1 MKIVFA
7 PSQFE
12 GTDKKTIEKLQEL
25 ITKIINRK
33 LYEKYHIKLNDVGA
47 TYFTMF
53 LNIDTDKISVDSIL
67 TYIEDYMKISNME
80 SKYKVLQFIPEIF
93 KIDEIKEFLKI
104 IKDNYVD

>member
-1 MKIVFA
+1 MKIIFT
-7 PSQFE
+7 SFQFE
-12 GTDKKTIEKLQEL
+12 GTDKETIEKLQEL

-33 LYEKYHIKLNDVGA
+33 LYEKYHIKLNDVDA
-47 TYFTMF
+47 NYFTMF
-53 LNIDTDKISVDSIL
+53 LNIDADKISVDSIL

>member
-1 MKIVFA
+1 
-7 PSQFE
+7 
-12 GTDKKTIEKLQEL
+12 
-25 ITKIINRK
+25 
-33 LYEKYHIKLNDVGA
+33 
-47 TYFTMF
+47 MF